1 MCLSVQDQLSQR
13 EAECSV
19 IEEKLLEH
27 QIQQETFVGQS
38 RGSQGDLEY
47 TRTTKERERLQK
59 AREKVQSDSESLLP
73 VLNVLYLQ
81 LQLLENIQEGT
92 KVGGAYKQWAGW
104 GGHDLE

>member
-1 MCLSVQDQLSQR
+1 M

-47 TRTTKERERLQK
+47 ARTTEERERLQK
-59 AREKVQSDSESLLP
+59 AREKVQSDSESLQP

-81 LQLLENIQEGT
+81 LQLLETIQEST
-92 KVGGAYKQWAGW
+92 KVGGAKWVW
-104 GGHDLE
+104 LLK